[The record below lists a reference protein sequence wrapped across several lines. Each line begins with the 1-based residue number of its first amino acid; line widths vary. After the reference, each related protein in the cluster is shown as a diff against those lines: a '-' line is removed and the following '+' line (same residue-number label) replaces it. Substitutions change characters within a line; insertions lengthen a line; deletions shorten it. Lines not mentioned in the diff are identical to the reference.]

1 MSISSNLSS
10 KEKLMLTAIDLI
22 SKKGYKS
29 VTTQEIATTAGL
41 SEKTLFR
48 LFKTK
53 QNLLETAFDQYHYA
67 EEMTRIFN
75 EKLVWDLYTDLL
87 LISKTYHNIMNR
99 NRKLF
104 MISLKEVENLPDYR
118 ERTVKHP
125 QQLLDILT
133 NYFNI
138 MYDKGKL
145 AKINPELQAFS
156 FMSLNYGVFINNLEE
171 EVLFPGL
178 SLEGIITESVW
189 TFTRALTP

>member
-1 MSISSNLSS
+1 MCIRDS
-10 KEKLMLTAIDLI
+10 
-22 SKKGYKS
+22 G
-29 VTTQEIATTAGL
+29 
-41 SEKTLFR
+41 
-48 LFKTK
+48 
-53 QNLLETAFDQYHYA
+53 
-67 EEMTRIFN
+67 
-75 EKLVWDLYTDLL
+75 
-87 LISKTYHNIMNR
+87 
-99 NRKLF
+99 
-104 MISLKEVENLPDYR
+104 YR

-145 AKINPELQAFS
+145 VKINPELQAFS

>member
-48 LFKTK
+48 HFGTK

-104 MISLKEVENLPDYR
+104 MISLKEVEHLPGYR

-125 QQLLDILT
+125 QQLLEILT

-138 MYDKGKL
+138 MFDKGKL
-145 AKINPELQAFS
+145 VQINPELQAFS

-171 EVLFPGL
+171 DVLFPGL

>member
-104 MISLKEVENLPDYR
+104 MISLKEVENLPGYR

-125 QQLLDILT
+125 KQLLDILT